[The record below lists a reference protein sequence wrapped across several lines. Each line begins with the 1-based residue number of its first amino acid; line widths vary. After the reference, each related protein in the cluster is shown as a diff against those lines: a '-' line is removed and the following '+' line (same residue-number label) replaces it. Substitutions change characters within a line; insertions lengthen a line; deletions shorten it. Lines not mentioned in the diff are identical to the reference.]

1 MIFINPFIQG
11 EAKEWTPYNA
21 EMNLTGIKVCSDFI
35 SPGITTFVCL
45 LGHDQEPDARK
56 SEKGR
61 KLRGH
66 NDAARDD

>member
-1 MIFINPFIQG
+1 
-11 EAKEWTPYNA
+11 
-21 EMNLTGIKVCSDFI
+21 MNLTGIKVCSDFI